1 MTAFPSFGGFT
12 TYHFVQHSA
21 QPRYP
26 YGLCGPF
33 ASEAEASEALE
44 RIAAVFPAAGLHI
57 EKACFYAAAGPV
69 LAQANA
75 HARQR
80 LEQLRV

>member
-12 TYHFVQHSA
+12 LYYCVQHSA

-33 ASEAEASEALE
+33 TSKAAASEALE
-44 RIAAVFPAAGLHI
+44 RLATVLPAAALRI
-57 EKACFYAAAGPV
+57 EAAGFAGDAGPM
-69 LAQANA
+69 LMQDTGSTRQQMAG
-75 HARQR
+75 HA
-80 LEQLRV
+80 

>member
-1 MTAFPSFGGFT
+1 MTAFPSAAGFT
-12 TYHFVQHSA
+12 LYHYVQHSD

-33 ASEAEASEALE
+33 TSEAEASEALE
-44 RIAAVFPAAGLHI
+44 RIAAVFPSASLHI
-57 EKACFYAAAGPV
+57 EEAGFAGDAGPM
-69 LAQANA
+69 LAQAHD

-80 LEQLRV
+80 LAQLRA